1 MEMPQLRNS
10 LVCTK
15 RNLSVENTS
24 KCHKE
29 SRENETTGGKQKGRA
44 DLAVPQLG
52 RSSFCFGTLSWLWH
66 LCCPVFNLLPCS
78 CAEFLNA
85 TRLVRICAK
94 IPAEICWVFIKVLVM
109 SNESLVSCTWCSL
122 GNVHLLLLTWN
133 QREKQEGF
141 LEHGPGL
148 GRQNSVYLF
157 SCYIQIQ
164 ITISAAEMYT

>member
-10 LVCTK
+10 VVCTK

-44 DLAVPQLG
+44 DLAVLQLG

-85 TRLVRICAK
+85 IRLVRICAK
-94 IPAEICWVFIKVLVM
+94 IPAETCWVFIKVLVM
-109 SNESLVSCTWCSL
+109 SPWCPAL
-122 GNVHLLLLTWN
+122 GAVWGMSIFCCS
-133 QREKQEGF
+133 RETR
-141 LEHGPGL
+141 
-148 GRQNSVYLF
+148 GRNKKDFWSMDQ
-157 SCYIQIQ
+157 
-164 ITISAAEMYT
+164 A